1 MWMSWILDVLI
12 DKYGFE
18 QYKSNYK
25 THSFVF
31 SENNSGYYGNNI
43 YKNRVY
49 VCKRCS
55 SQLLI
60 YLDLVDNEKSIKKA
74 YFGIED
80 RIILSNKTCNQI
92 IMEKACV

>member
-1 MWMSWILDVLI
+1 MSWILDVLI
-12 DKYGFE
+12 NKYGFE

-31 SENNSGYYGNNI
+31 SENNSGYCRGNI

-49 VCKRCS
+49 VCERCS

-60 YLDLVDNEKSIKKA
+60 CLDLVDNK
-74 YFGIED
+74 
-80 RIILSNKTCNQI
+80 RIIQVNNVYNTCNQE
-92 IMEKACV
+92 IMDKACK